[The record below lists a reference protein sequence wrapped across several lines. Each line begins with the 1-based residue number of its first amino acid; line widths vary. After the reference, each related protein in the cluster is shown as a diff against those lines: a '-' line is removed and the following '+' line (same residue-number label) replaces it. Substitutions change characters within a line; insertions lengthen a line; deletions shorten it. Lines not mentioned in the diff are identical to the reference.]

1 MRVVAVLAQNSL
13 MFNQGMHMTGR
24 AKTLLSDATREEQ
37 AACIRLLA
45 LSVAQHRAKGDFVPF
60 RESAEYFKPG
70 NNSKEKAGLFLQ
82 SRDIVE
88 EALEMVRIL
97 AAEAPPKVEKT
108 PEETLAEKRKQL
120 RINVTAP
127 VKLLWPGHNEPAKA
141 NLQNISWGG
150 ASITVDKIPTHSGD
164 TVQVLLTGISSTTIN
179 IEAKVLRTWQ
189 LSARQGE
196 GLAVR
201 FSSLATTDQ
210 DEFEDVLK
218 LLAQSEDKEGLRQHA
233 RLTQRLDIQF
243 DGPDE
248 LNATLD
254 DISAGG
260 LGVTVPD
267 PLQIGQSLEAVIST
281 LDEGCTLK
289 LRARVVRLEPIKMG
303 NTELYHAGLKFEHP
317 SRELNNLTRELI
329 VQLAGAQKR

>member
-1 MRVVAVLAQNSL
+1 
-13 MFNQGMHMTGR
+13 MTGR
-24 AKTLLSDATREEQ
+24 AKLLLSDTTQKEQ

-45 LSVAQHRAKGDFVPF
+45 LSLVQHRAKCGFVPF
-60 RESAEYFKPG
+60 RESAEYFKPKSK
-70 NNSKEKAGLFLQ
+70 SKEKAGLFMQ
-82 SRDIVE
+82 SRDIIE
-88 EALEMVRIL
+88 EALELVRVL
-97 AAEAPPKVEKT
+97 AAEAPPEEAKT
-108 PEETLAEKRKQL
+108 PEEKLSEKRNQL

-127 VKLLWPGHNEPAKA
+127 VKLLWPRYDEPINAQ
-141 NLQNISWGG
+141 LQNISWGG
-150 ASITVDKIPTHSGD
+150 ASITVDKSRTHSGD
-164 TVQVLLTGISSTTIN
+164 TLRVLLPGINSSTIN
-179 IEAKVLRTWQ
+179 IEAKVLRTWE
-189 LSARQGE
+189 LSASQGE
-196 GLAVR
+196 GIAIR

-218 LLAQSEDKEGLRQHA
+218 LLAKSEDKVGLRQHA

-243 DGPDE
+243 EGPDE
-248 LNATLD
+248 LQATLD

-281 LDEGCTLK
+281 LDEACTLK

-303 NTELYHAGLKFEHP
+303 NVDLYHAGLKFEHP

-329 VQLAGAQKR
+329 VQLAGKQK

>member
-1 MRVVAVLAQNSL
+1 MA
-13 MFNQGMHMTGR
+13 GR
-24 AKTLLSDATREEQ
+24 GKTFLSDATQEELV
-37 AACIRLLA
+37 ACIRLLA
-45 LSVAQHRAKGDFVPF
+45 ASVVQHRETRDFVPF
-60 RESAEYFKPG
+60 RESAEYFKPKC
-70 NNSKEKAGLFLQ
+70 NKKDKAALFLQ

-88 EALEMVRIL
+88 ETLEMVRIL
-97 AAEAPPKVEKT
+97 SAEAPPKETKA
-108 PEETLAEKRKQL
+108 PEETPSDNRKQL

-127 VKLLWPGHNEPAKA
+127 LKILWPGSTTPAAAK
-141 NLQNISWGG
+141 LQNISWGG
-150 ASITVDKIPTHSGD
+150 ASITLDKAHTHSSD
-164 TVQVLLTGISSTTIN
+164 SLQLLLPGINSSAIKV
-179 IEAKVLRTWQ
+179 EAKVLRTWD
-189 LSARQGE
+189 LSDNQGE
-196 GLAVR
+196 GIAVR
-201 FSSLATTDQ
+201 FSSLATKDQ
-210 DEFEDVLK
+210 DEFEDLLK
-218 LLAQSEDKEGLRQHA
+218 LLAQSEDEAGLRQHA

-289 LRARVVRLEPIKMG
+289 LRARVVRLEPVKMG
-303 NTELYHAGLKFEHP
+303 NVELYHAGLKFEHP

-329 VQLAGAQKR
+329 VQLAGTQK

>member
-1 MRVVAVLAQNSL
+1 MA
-13 MFNQGMHMTGR
+13 GHG
-24 AKTLLSDATREEQ
+24 KTLLSDATREEQ

-45 LSVAQHRAKGDFVPF
+45 LSVVQHRLKGDFVPF
-60 RESAEYFKPG
+60 RESANFFKP
-70 NNSKEKAGLFLQ
+70 NSHSKEKAELFMQ
-82 SRDIVE
+82 SRDVIE
-88 EALEMVRIL
+88 EAMEMVRAIS
-97 AAEAPPKVEKT
+97 AEAPPKTEEEKQS
-108 PEETLAEKRKQL
+108 EKRNQL
-120 RINVTAP
+120 RIDVTAP
-127 VKLLWPGHNEPAKA
+127 LKIRWPGSDECANAK
-141 NLQNISWGG
+141 LQNISWGG
-150 ASITVDKIPTHSGD
+150 ASITVDKAHTYSGD
-164 TVQVLLTGISSTTIN
+164 TLQVLLPGIKSPTIN
-179 IEAKVLRTWQ
+179 IEAKVLRTWE
-189 LSARQGE
+189 LSENKGE

-201 FSSLATTDQ
+201 FSSLATKDQ

-218 LLAQSEDKEGLRQHA
+218 LLAQSEDEPGLRQHA

-243 DGPDE
+243 EGSDE

-281 LDEGCTLK
+281 LDGACTLK

-303 NTELYHAGLKFEHP
+303 KVELYNVGLKFEHP

-329 VQLAGAQKR
+329 VQLAGKHQ

>member
-1 MRVVAVLAQNSL
+1 
-13 MFNQGMHMTGR
+13 MTGR
-24 AKTLLSDATREEQ
+24 AKTLLSDATQEEQ

-45 LSVAQHRAKGDFVPF
+45 LSVVQHRAKCDFVPL

-70 NNSKEKAGLFLQ
+70 SNCKEKAALFMQ
-82 SRDIVE
+82 SRNIVE
-88 EALEMVRIL
+88 EALEVVRVL
-97 AAEAPPKVEKT
+97 AAEAQPEAA
-108 PEETLAEKRKQL
+108 PEEKLSEKRKQL
-120 RINVTAP
+120 RISVTAP
-127 VKLLWPGHNEPAKA
+127 VKLLWPGFDEPTNA

-150 ASITVDKIPTHSGD
+150 ASITVGNARTHSGD
-164 TVQVLLTGISSTTIN
+164 TLQILLPGINSSTIN
-179 IEAKVLRTWQ
+179 IEAKVLRTWK
-189 LSARQGE
+189 LSSSQGE
-196 GLAVR
+196 GMAVR
-201 FSSLATTDQ
+201 FSSLATKDQ

-218 LLAQSEDKEGLRQHA
+218 LLAQSEDNVGLRQHA

-248 LNATLD
+248 LHATLD

-267 PLQIGQSLEAVIST
+267 PLQIGQSLEAIIST

-289 LRARVVRLEPIKMG
+289 LRARVVRLEPVKMG
-303 NTELYHAGLKFEHP
+303 NFDLYQAGLKFEHP

-329 VQLAGAQKR
+329 VQMAGTQK